1 MAGYFTES
9 NYENAVL
16 QLLNEELGYNYI
28 YGPDVERDYH
38 SPLYEDVLLP
48 SLQRINK
55 SLPMDALTEAIYK
68 LKNFETGTLLQK
80 NMVFMDY
87 LQNGVPVK
95 YYDKGEERSTL
106 VYLVDFKNPASNE
119 FTVANQWTFIE
130 NSEKKTGCDPLC
142 QWSPARHCGVEV
154 SVPRR
159 NRCFRSIPPAPEL
172 YV

>member
-55 SLPMDALTEAIYK
+55 SNNWKQRNFYRK
-68 LKNFETGTLLQK
+68 LYIL
-80 NMVFMDY
+80 
-87 LQNGVPVK
+87 
-95 YYDKGEERSTL
+95 
-106 VYLVDFKNPASNE
+106 
-119 FTVANQWTFIE
+119 
-130 NSEKKTGCDPLC
+130 
-142 QWSPARHCGVEV
+142 
-154 SVPRR
+154 
-159 NRCFRSIPPAPEL
+159 
-172 YV
+172 

>member
-68 LKNFETGTLLQK
+68 LKNLK
-80 NMVFMDY
+80 
-87 LQNGVPVK
+87 P
-95 YYDKGEERSTL
+95 ERSCRRTWSL
-106 VYLVDFKNPASNE
+106 
-119 FTVANQWTFIE
+119 WTT
-130 NSEKKTGCDPLC
+130 SKTE
-142 QWSPARHCGVEV
+142 SR
-154 SVPRR
+154 
-159 NRCFRSIPPAPEL
+159 
-172 YV
+172 

>member
-68 LKNFETGTLLQK
+68 LKNFETGTRRFVLRK
-80 NMVFMDY
+80 NIW
-87 LQNGVPVK
+87 
-95 YYDKGEERSTL
+95 T
-106 VYLVDFKNPASNE
+106 
-119 FTVANQWTFIE
+119 NQRLGMSLWKI
-130 NSEKKTGCDPLC
+130 
-142 QWSPARHCGVEV
+142 
-154 SVPRR
+154 
-159 NRCFRSIPPAPEL
+159 
-172 YV
+172 

>member
-55 SLPMDALTEAIYK
+55 SLPVNALYGRHSIALSSGGEPSPIRSRGWQSEE
-68 LKNFETGTLLQK
+68 ETD
-80 NMVFMDY
+80 V
-87 LQNGVPVK
+87 
-95 YYDKGEERSTL
+95 
-106 VYLVDFKNPASNE
+106 
-119 FTVANQWTFIE
+119 
-130 NSEKKTGCDPLC
+130 
-142 QWSPARHCGVEV
+142 
-154 SVPRR
+154 
-159 NRCFRSIPPAPEL
+159 
-172 YV
+172 

>member
-38 SPLYEDVLLP
+38 SPLYEDALLP

-68 LKNFETGTLLQK
+68 LKNLK
-80 NMVFMDY
+80 
-87 LQNGVPVK
+87 P
-95 YYDKGEERSTL
+95 ERSCRRTWSL
-106 VYLVDFKNPASNE
+106 WTTSKTE
-119 FTVANQWTFIE
+119 F
-130 NSEKKTGCDPLC
+130 
-142 QWSPARHCGVEV
+142 R
-154 SVPRR
+154 
-159 NRCFRSIPPAPEL
+159 
-172 YV
+172 

>member
-1 MAGYFTES
+1 M
-9 NYENAVL
+9 

-106 VYLVDFKNPASNE
+106 VYLVDFKKS
-119 FTVANQWTFIE
+119 
-130 NSEKKTGCDPLC
+130 C
-142 QWSPARHCGVEV
+142 Q
-154 SVPRR
+154 
-159 NRCFRSIPPAPEL
+159 
-172 YV
+172 